1 MKKNIVILSICL
13 LAFAQVNAQIEQ
25 GTILV
30 GGMLG
35 FSSSSATFTSTA
47 GGTSTTTDLPK
58 YSSFNLGPW
67 VGYMI
72 TEDFGAGI
80 GINYSQSKTV
90 AVDVFTTGDESTSTA
105 SMFTIAPGVR
115 YYYVHGDMVHLYAQL
130 GIPIGF
136 GSMTDEYNDGSTTT
150 TTESSIS
157 SFGVGLSPG
166 ATINLTE
173 RCGLDFSYG
182 FLGFSSYTE
191 TADLKDFNDDPY
203 TEEYKSSGFSLDWAG
218 SFNFGILFNF

>member
-1 MKKNIVILSICL
+1 MKKNIIISAICL
-13 LAFAQVNAQIEQ
+13 LTFAQVNAQIEQ

-30 GGMLG
+30 GGILG
-35 FSSSSATFTSTA
+35 FSSSSATFTTDA
-47 GGTSTTTDLPK
+47 GGTSTTVDLPK
-58 YSSFNLGPW
+58 YSSFNFGPW
-67 VGYMI
+67 IGYCLS
-72 TEDFGAGI
+72 ENLAVGI
-80 GINYSQSKTV
+80 GIDYSMSKSV
-90 AVDVFTTGDESTSTA
+90 ANDVFVTGDEDTHTS

-136 GSMTDEYNDGSTTT
+136 GSETQDYNDGSTTT
-150 TTESSIS
+150 TTESKIS
-157 SFGVGLSPG
+157 SFGVGINPG
-166 ATINLTE
+166 ATIKLTD

-203 TEEYKSSGFSLDWAG
+203 TEEYKSSGFGLDWAG